1 MTPGTRQRT
10 VTDDQGIALVLGDV
24 TRVVSLVPSLTEAI
38 AVTAPGLLVGATDW
52 CTHPAGLDVARV
64 RGTKNPDTAR
74 IVGLR
79 PDLVVANEEENRAVD
94 LEALRQAGVPV
105 WLTEVRTVDQ
115 AFDSLER
122 LLTVAC
128 GLPRPLWLDQARDA
142 WAALPSLGELREPED
157 PGEPRGLGGHQRR
170 AIVPIW
176 RRPWMVLGRD
186 TFAGDVL
193 RRLGVVQLYADHA
206 ERYPAVPLEELRA
219 RPRRGPRRAPGR
231 AVSVHRRRR
240 PGGLPRHPG
249 GFGEWPASDVVR
261 TVVVRGPGHSGRP
274 TGRSPLAIGR
284 STSAIFVRRAFNV
297 SSRTAS

>member
-1 MTPGTRQRT
+1 MTPRTRRRT
-10 VTDDQGIALVLGDV
+10 VTDDQGTTLVLGDV

-74 IVGLR
+74 IAALR
-79 PDLVVANEEENRAVD
+79 PDLVVANEEENRAAD

-105 WLTEVRTVDQ
+105 WVTEVRTVDQ
-115 AFDSLER
+115 AFRSLER

-128 GLPRPLWLDQARDA
+128 GLPGPPWLDEARRA
-142 WAALPSLGELREPED
+142 WTALPA
-157 PGEPRGLGGHQRR
+157 PGGPGDDLSRQRR

-206 ERYPAVPLEELRA
+206 ERYPAVPLDALRSRGADLVVLPDEPYRFTAADGPEAFPGIPAALVSGRHLTWYGPSLCEAPAVLAEQLRA
-219 RPRRGPRRAPGR
+219 AR
-231 AVSVHRRRR
+231 
-240 PGGLPRHPG
+240 
-249 GFGEWPASDVVR
+249 
-261 TVVVRGPGHSGRP
+261 
-274 TGRSPLAIGR
+274 
-284 STSAIFVRRAFNV
+284 
-297 SSRTAS
+297 